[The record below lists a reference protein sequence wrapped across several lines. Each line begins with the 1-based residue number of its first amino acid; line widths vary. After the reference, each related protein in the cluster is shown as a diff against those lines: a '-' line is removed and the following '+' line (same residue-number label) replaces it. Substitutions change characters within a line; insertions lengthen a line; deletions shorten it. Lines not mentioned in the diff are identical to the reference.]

1 MIFGKPVPTEE
12 LEKNL
17 DKASDVISL
26 ISCQACARG
35 SGYSGPDQMK
45 DLALQ
50 LRADG
55 YDVKDGFLILYVCT
69 PKVLFAKLDK
79 EVNTVISMSCG
90 AGADMVTRSFPN
102 VKKVIGSAEDV
113 GLVAGSTAKGLLKV
127 TMPYADFKEEKGK
140 EFGMGVGDKKDTHN
154 GLLGEGEK

>member
-1 MIFGKPVPTEE
+1 MIFGKALPIDE

-17 DKASDVISL
+17 DKESDVISI

-35 SGYSGPDQMK
+35 SGYGGPDQMK
-45 DLALQ
+45 DLALK

-55 YDVKDGFLILYVCT
+55 YNVKEGFMVLYSCT
-69 PKVLFAKLDK
+69 PKALFVKLDK

-90 AGADMVTRSFPN
+90 AGTDNVGRLFSN
-102 VKKVIGSAEDV
+102 VKAIGSSKDV
-113 GLVAGSTAKGLLKV
+113 GLVAGSTKKGLLKV
-127 TMPYADFKEEKGK
+127 VMPFADFKEEKGK

-154 GLLGEGEK
+154 GLLGGGKK